1 MYASC
6 AAFKKHMES
15 VEEFF
20 LVKYRTPIVFYML
33 FSAILA
39 AQRMDTKA
47 VWVECVL
54 LIYIL
59 NFLLLQPIVRIREN
73 MCHFVNVFSWL
84 SGRGVW
90 THMWCRPIFCFLKSK
105 FVRTLITTNVFCFL
119 EVDGG
124 RVWGQGWGRDKG
136 RIAIFCNI
144 RTTAPN

>member
-1 MYASC
+1 
-6 AAFKKHMES
+6 MES

-33 FSAILA
+33 FSAVLA

-47 VWVECVL
+47 VWVECVF

-90 THMWCRPIFCFLKSK
+90 THMWCRPIFCFFEIQICPTFDNNK
-105 FVRTLITTNVFCFL
+105 CFL
-119 EVDGG
+119 FSGSG
-124 RVWGQGWGRDKG
+124 RGTGMGTG
-136 RIAIFCNI
+136 MG
-144 RTTAPN
+144 TG